1 MEQRSLRAQNNGFTL
16 IELLV
21 VILIIGILAAIAL
34 PAFLNQRVKA
44 QDTQAKS
51 AATVVSRAF
60 EIWHQDHD
68 TYAGATVAD
77 LAELEPTINAALGL
91 VIISGTVDSLLDQ
104 GRLGVRRLRRRPVHD
119 RRRSRVDL
127 AHLHAARQG
136 RLPAER
142 RLVSA
147 SPGA

>member
-1 MEQRSLRAQNNGFTL
+1 MEHRRRTSEQGFTL

-44 QDTQAKS
+44 QDTQAKV

-77 LAELEPTINAALGL
+77 LAELEPTINVALGL
-91 VIISGTVDSLLDQ
+91 VIISGTVNTYSIKVDSVSGASGGGPYTID
-104 GRLGVRRLRRRPVHD
+104 GGFGSISRTCTALGKGGCPQSGD
-119 RRRSRVDL
+119 W
-127 AHLHAARQG
+127 
-136 RLPAER
+136 
-142 RLVSA
+142 
-147 SPGA
+147 

>member
-1 MEQRSLRAQNNGFTL
+1 MEHRRRTSEQGFTL

-77 LAELEPTINAALGL
+77 LAELEPTINVALGL
-91 VIISGTVDSLLDQ
+91 VIISGTVNSYSIKVDSVAGASGGGPYIID
-104 GRLGVRRLRRRPVHD
+104 GGLGSI
-119 RRRSRVDL
+119 SRTCTV
-127 AHLHAARQG
+127 
-136 RLPAER
+136 
-142 RLVSA
+142 
-147 SPGA
+147 PGKGGCPQSGEW